1 MAVVLLPP
9 CSHACTHSCRCD
21 TLKADTI
28 GGVVHEV
35 LVSWLLTSI
44 RTEDADL
51 IVRCLCLCPSQCVV
65 YSNDMQVWVC
75 RCDGYCV
82 KPPYLYVVMEM
93 CPQDCLMDVLAKE
106 RLPLLSRLEIAH
118 DFLRSIAHMHS
129 IGFVHR
135 DVKSLN
141 CFMTMVEGRLG
152 VRLGDFGE
160 SVTIVAAE
168 GEDPMQVG
176 TPQW

>member
-1 MAVVLLPP
+1 M
-9 CSHACTHSCRCD
+9 
-21 TLKADTI
+21 
-28 GGVVHEV
+28 
-35 LVSWLLTSI
+35 
-44 RTEDADL
+44 
-51 IVRCLCLCPSQCVV
+51 
-65 YSNDMQVWVC
+65 C

-93 CPQDCLMDVLAKE
+93 CPKGCLMDVLAKE

-141 CFMTMVEGRLG
+141 CFMTAVEGRLC

-160 SVTIVAAE
+160 SVTNTAAE
-168 GEDPMQVG
+168 GEDPKQVG

>member
-1 MAVVLLPP
+1 M
-9 CSHACTHSCRCD
+9 
-21 TLKADTI
+21 
-28 GGVVHEV
+28 VH
-35 LVSWLLTSI
+35 
-44 RTEDADL
+44 
-51 IVRCLCLCPSQCVV
+51 
-65 YSNDMQVWVC
+65 

-93 CPQDCLMDVLAKE
+93 CPRGCLMNVLLKE

-118 DFLRSIAHMHS
+118 GFLRSIAHMHR

-141 CFMTMVEGRLG
+141 CFMTFLKGDG
-152 VRLGDFGE
+152 AVRLGDFGE
-160 SVTIVAAE
+160 SVTNAMAE
-168 GEDPMQVG
+168 GEDPKQVG